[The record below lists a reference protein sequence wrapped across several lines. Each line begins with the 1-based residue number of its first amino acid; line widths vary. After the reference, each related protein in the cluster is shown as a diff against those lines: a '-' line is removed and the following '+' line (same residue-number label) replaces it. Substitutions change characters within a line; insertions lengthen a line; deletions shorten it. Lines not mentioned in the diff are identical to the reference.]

1 MRPTILIK
9 KRERHFFTR
18 KLFRNVINP
27 WLVKPFWIG
36 GDKTS
41 LFHKAFRIVIPQEK
55 THKIDYLECSC

>member
-18 KLFRNVINP
+18 KIIPKCN
-27 WLVKPFWIG
+27 KPLAYKAILDRV
-36 GDKTS
+36 DKTS

-55 THKIDYLECSC
+55 THKIDYLECSF